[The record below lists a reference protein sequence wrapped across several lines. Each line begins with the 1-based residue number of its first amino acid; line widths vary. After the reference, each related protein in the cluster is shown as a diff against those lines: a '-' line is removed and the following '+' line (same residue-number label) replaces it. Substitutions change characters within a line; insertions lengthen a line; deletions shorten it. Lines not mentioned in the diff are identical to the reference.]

1 VLLRPFQGA
10 LQGHTSPMLL
20 QFTRRLVCHGLLR
33 RLVTTCY
40 VVLPTAL
47 PPPSPFRFAA
57 ISVGFND
64 AGHA

>member
-1 VLLRPFQGA
+1 VLLLPFRGA
-10 LQGHTSPMLL
+10 LTSPMLL

-47 PPPSPFRFAA
+47 PPPSPFRVAA
-57 ISVGFND
+57 ISD